1 MPKDFQT
8 LGEMEGRFAEIIW
21 QNAPLPSGELVKLC
35 QERLGWKKS
44 TTYTMLRRLCAKG
57 LFINQG
63 GQVQALL
70 SQADFQAR
78 QSEDF
83 LAQNFAGSLP
93 RFLTAFCSRQK
104 LSAADVQELEQL
116 IAQSRG
122 DFDAEHTD

>member
-35 QERLGWKKS
+35 QQQLGWKKS

-57 LFINQG
+57 LFCNQD

-70 SQADFQAR
+70 SREDFLAR
-78 QSEDF
+78 QSVDF